1 MAWAVIT
8 GLIVLALLVYGISVY
23 NHLILL
29 LNRVENAFAQMEVQ
43 LKRRYDLIPNLVE
56 VAKRY
61 LSHEEQTLVRVV
73 EARSAAKAA
82 LQKVDSSLDGAHLST
97 LAQAESTLTH
107 ALQGLNITIE
117 TYPDLKASQNMLSLT
132 EELSTT
138 ENKIAFSRQAY
149 NDSVTNFN
157 IYKQSFPNVLISAMF
172 ARLRDDR
179 KTLEFD
185 AQQLESAPKVQ
196 F

>member
-97 LAQAESTLTH
+97 LAQAESTLAH

>member
-117 TYPDLKASQNMLSLT
+117 AYPDLKASQNMLSLT

>member
-1 MAWAVIT
+1 M
-8 GLIVLALLVYGISVY
+8 
-23 NHLILL
+23 
-29 LNRVENAFAQMEVQ
+29 
-43 LKRRYDLIPNLVE
+43 
-56 VAKRY
+56 
-61 LSHEEQTLVRVV
+61 

-117 TYPDLKASQNMLSLT
+117 AYPDLKASQNMLSLT

>member
-97 LAQAESTLTH
+97 LAQAESTLAH

-117 TYPDLKASQNMLSLT
+117 AYPDLKASQNMLSLT